1 MGPTRESVG
10 RRSGSESHPQM
21 LKMRREAGTEA
32 MTKVVYVY
40 GSSAGPNGRKYL
52 ALSGQ
57 QDFEV
62 LGPGLPFPSW
72 KPRSL
77 AELLRW
83 VGEAVPSYPEACRI
97 IQQAADEFQPD
108 VIVGSSMGGVV
119 ALGVK
124 SPASRVLI
132 APATTV
138 SFKGISSPT
147 NPLANTRLLAR
158 TIILHAEADEVVPFA
173 ASLELLE
180 VAAKRADPGEAATM
194 AVIQERLIE
203 AGYTPRHGRLI
214 PIGRDHRCNDP
225 DPADTSNRDP
235 HPHRAMITSVRILA
249 GLEPRVSGP

>member
-1 MGPTRESVG
+1 
-10 RRSGSESHPQM
+10 
-21 LKMRREAGTEA
+21 
-32 MTKVVYVY
+32 MTKVLYVY

-62 LGPGLPFPSW
+62 LGPELPFPSW

-77 AELLRW
+77 SELLRW
-83 VGEAVPSYPEACRI
+83 VGEAVPSYPDACRI

-108 VIVGSSMGGVV
+108 VIVGSSMGGTV
-119 ALGVK
+119 ALGVT

-132 APATTV
+132 APATRVTL
-138 SFKGISSPT
+138 KGISFP
-147 NPLANTRLLAR
+147 NPLASNRLLAR

>member
-1 MGPTRESVG
+1 M
-10 RRSGSESHPQM
+10 
-21 LKMRREAGTEA
+21 
-32 MTKVVYVY
+32 
-40 GSSAGPNGRKYL
+40 
-52 ALSGQ
+52 
-57 QDFEV
+57 
-62 LGPGLPFPSW
+62 
-72 KPRSL
+72 
-77 AELLRW
+77 
-83 VGEAVPSYPEACRI
+83 PSYPDGCRI

-119 ALGVK
+119 ALGVT

-147 NPLANTRLLAR
+147 NLLASTRLPAR